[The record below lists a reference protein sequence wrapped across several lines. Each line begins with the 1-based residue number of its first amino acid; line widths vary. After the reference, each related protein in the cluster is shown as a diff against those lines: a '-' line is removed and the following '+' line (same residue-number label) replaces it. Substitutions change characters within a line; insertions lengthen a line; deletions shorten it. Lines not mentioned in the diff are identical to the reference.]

1 MLWVMYALAVVGL
14 ALITSVAAAAG
25 SNVPNKSAKLY
36 PVGDEPQAAGKA
48 TLGGTA
54 DYDEYGNIWGY
65 ITGLTVTCKGLTPG
79 QTYVVGSTYWTFGSG
94 PFVADSEGSFTAYSE
109 AVEFMY
115 YYWHGLPKDL
125 GIVEVDRQT
134 ATGLVPVLY
143 GTFH

>member
-1 MLWVMYALAVVGL
+1 MFWRTIALAVVGV
-14 ALITSVAAAAG
+14 ALITSVAAAAK
-25 SNVPNKSAKLY
+25 SNVPNKSARLQA
-36 PVGDEPQAAGKA
+36 VGDEPAAAGRA
-48 TLGGTA
+48 TMSGTV

-65 ITGLTVTCKGLTPG
+65 ITGLKVTCTGLTPG

-109 AVEFMY
+109 AVGFMY

-125 GIVEVDRQT
+125 GVVEVDRQT